1 MRCCSSDNWRIG
13 VKVSMKKFASV
24 TGAAALAI
32 WSLISS
38 SSAWAD
44 YQLNMHVPVTEAGRR
59 AYDLHNDISLIC
71 LAIFIVVFGVL
82 AYSLIFHRKSKGH
95 KAADFHE
102 HLGIEIA
109 WTVIPSIILVLIAIP
124 STTTL
129 IEMKDTSEPAITVK
143 VTGYQWKWG
152 YDYLKG
158 EGEGIKFLSVLST
171 PKDQIN
177 NKAEKSASYM
187 MEVDNPLVVPVN
199 TKIRILT
206 TANDVIHAW
215 AVPAFAVKQDAVPGF
230 IRDTWFKADT
240 EGTYHGQCSELCGK
254 DHGYMPIVVKVVSAG
269 EYSAWVEEQKK
280 KAASNVDDP
289 NKVWALDE
297 SMARG
302 EKVYNAACA
311 SCHGAN
317 GQGIPGTFPALDGS
331 KIAKQA
337 KNKAA
342 HINIVLHGK
351 AGTAM
356 QAFGGQLSDTDIATV
371 VTYERNAWGN
381 KTGDVI
387 QPADVKAAR

>member
-1 MRCCSSDNWRIG
+1 
-13 VKVSMKKFASV
+13 MKKFASV
-24 TGAAALAI
+24 TSAAALGF
-32 WSLISS
+32 WSLINS

-44 YQLNMHVPVTEAGRR
+44 YQLNLHVPVTEAGRR

-71 LAIFIVVFGVL
+71 LGIFVVVFGVL
-82 AYSLIFHRKSKGH
+82 TYSLIKHRKSKGH
-95 KAADFHE
+95 QAADFHE
-102 HLGIEIA
+102 HLGVELA
-109 WTVIPSIILVLIAIP
+109 WTIIPAIILVLIAIP
-124 STTTL
+124 STRVL
-129 IEMKDTSEPAITVK
+129 IEMKDTAESEITIK
-143 VTGYQWKWG
+143 ATGYQWKWG

-158 EGEGIKFLSVLST
+158 EGEGIKFLSVMST
-171 PKDQIN
+171 PKDQIHN
-177 NKAEKSASYM
+177 QAQKSADYM
-187 MEVDNPLVVPVN
+187 MTVDNPMVVPVN

-230 IRDTWFKADT
+230 IRDAWFKAEK
-240 EGTYHGQCSELCGK
+240 EGMYVGQCSELCGK
-254 DHGYMPIVVKVVSAG
+254 DHGYMPINVKVVSAA
-269 EYSAWVEEQKK
+269 EYTAWVGEQKK

-289 NKVWALDE
+289 NKVWALE
-297 SMARG
+297 EAMARG

-311 SCHGAN
+311 SCHQAS

-331 KIAKQA
+331 KIAKLA

-351 AGTAM
+351 PGTPMA
-356 QAFGGQLSDTDIATV
+356 AFGGQLSDTDIATV

-381 KTGDVI
+381 KTGDVV